1 MNVKLAFIGICFSG
15 VLGGM
20 ALVGL
25 GYWVVM
31 MIMGYFINRY
41 GGEL

>member
-1 MNVKLAFIGICFSG
+1 MNIKLAFIGICLG
-15 VLGGM
+15 AILGGM

-25 GYWVVM
+25 GYWVAM
-31 MIMGYFINRY
+31 MIMGYFISRY